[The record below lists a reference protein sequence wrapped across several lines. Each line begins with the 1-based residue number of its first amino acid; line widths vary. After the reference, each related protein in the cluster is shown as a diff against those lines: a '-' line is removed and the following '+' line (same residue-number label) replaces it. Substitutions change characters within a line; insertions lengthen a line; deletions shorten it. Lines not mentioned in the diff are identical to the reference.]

1 MASSAPPADLTAV
14 YRAGLANTVAT
25 ALNALGQLWRNLY
38 NPLQPLGSLA
48 TIGQGAAI
56 WTTAAQRAA
65 ADQAEAYLEASYA
78 RMAGIPRAAVE
89 PFARNTGLAGTSAA
103 GRPLAEMTGQAPA
116 VYLNR
121 LAGGW
126 SEEDAAASSAAWL
139 NRLTAS
145 EPYRVANE
153 TITSA
158 AELDDRLAKRFVR
171 ITAPGACAFCL
182 LIRDRGY
189 TAANVGFA
197 AHANCRCT
205 AGPEIELGGA
215 GRERDAR
222 PDWQKELD
230 ELRKDGVD
238 YDELKRIGAT
248 IDDEVRRRLGGVWAD
263 DPDFY
268 STATDMRR
276 AMYHQEMWKVLGE
289 YRSFGG
295 TLELETKRS
304 PGIARLRAETGY
316 YPTDWLNASNDYW
329 RSLSV
334 STGAGRGSYSAGAGK
349 INLSNRPTVAVH
361 ELFHRMEHVNSAIR
375 AAEYQF
381 WLERQALTPGGEKL
395 STIYAGTS
403 ERGIKD
409 KFADHYQ
416 GRTYGTPGGGNFWE
430 LGSTGMEALAY
441 DVSQMR
447 LDADYLRFMLG
458 VLGGL

>member
-1 MASSAPPADLTAV
+1 MASSAPPAELTAA

-25 ALNALGQLWRNLY
+25 ALGALRQLWANLY
-38 NPLQPLGSLA
+38 NPLLPLGSLA

-56 WTTAAQRAA
+56 WTSAAQRAA
-65 ADQAEAYLEASYA
+65 SEQAGAYLEASYA
-78 RMAGIPRAAVE
+78 SMAGVPRAAVD
-89 PFARNTGLAGTSAA
+89 PFARRLDLAGTSAS
-103 GRPLAEMTGQAPA
+103 GRPLSAMTGQAPA

-121 LAGGW
+121 LDAGW

-145 EPYRVANE
+145 EPMRVANE

-171 ITAPGACAFCL
+171 ITSPGACAFCL

-197 AHANCRCT
+197 AHANCRCS
-205 AGPEIELGGA
+205 AGPEINLDVA
-215 GRERDAR
+215 GRERAER

-230 ELRKDGVD
+230 GLRDGGVD

-248 IDDEVRRRLGGVWAD
+248 IDDEVRRRLGGAWA

-268 STATDMRR
+268 SQATDMRR

-295 TLELETKRS
+295 TLELDTKRS
-304 PGIARLRAETGY
+304 PGIARLLGETGY

-403 ERGIKD
+403 EKGIKD

-416 GRTYGTPGGGNFWE
+416 GRTYGPPGGGNFWE